1 MEVVFNKD
9 SSYFNITSDD
19 LKGDDSVTKIISDD
33 VISLTINEE
42 LGKMTSGTLAMID
55 NTFVYSK
62 MFRTGMIIKIEWGY
76 KKFFQNINV
85 SSTDSE
91 EQDSPGSRQNLTGI
105 LQVPDGSCSQQG
117 EHTYTITFIA
127 DEFLSVKEKKVYDS
141 GTKKKMVEDSFDAL
155 GIDDFIID
163 FEGQDDNITKSNSI
177 RQNEG
182 TYKFLLRQSRR
193 LGAIFMI
200 NNKNTGGKVGL
211 FIDETKLGTDKVKDF
226 LKKTTGA
233 QGSRKTLRWNEPKD
247 SNVISYSWK
256 HNVGES
262 GQGDGVNISY
272 VNGSPVI
279 TRYVIEDQ
287 KVKAWKLNTNKI
299 KRRLAQEE
307 GLGSKTTLTRN
318 LLGAKD
324 FEQVKWAFDPVEVET
339 APQGVGYSIDAQ
351 MHGDP
356 SVTIPLEVR
365 FEGNFPPPLLQA
377 QAVDAVIS
385 FVLYK
390 VTHTLSKDGYKMA
403 VTVAD
408 AHTTTGT
415 FIQEEERF

>member
-9 SSYFNITSDD
+9 SSFFNIESDD
-19 LKGDDSVTKIISDD
+19 LKVDNSVTKIISDD

-42 LGKMTSGTLAMID
+42 LGKMTSGSLVMLD

-62 MFRTGMIIKIEWGY
+62 IFRTGMVIKISWGY
-76 KKFFQNINV
+76 KKFHQTLNDV
-85 SSTDSE
+85 SLGSTDEVSA
-91 EQDSPGSRQNLTGI
+91 SSRQGLTGI
-105 LQVPDGSCSQQG
+105 LQIPDGSCSSKG
-117 EHTYTITFIA
+117 EHTYNITFIA
-127 DEFLSVKEKKVYDS
+127 DEFLSVKEKKIFDS
-141 GTKKKMVEDSFDAL
+141 GTKKQMIEDAFKTL
-155 GIDDFIID
+155 GIDDVIID
-163 FEGQDDNITKSNSI
+163 FNGQNDNLTKNNAI

-182 TYKFLLRQSRR
+182 TFKFLLRQSRR
-193 LGAIFMI
+193 IGALFMI
-200 NNKNTGGKVGL
+200 NNKSTGGKVGL
-211 FIDETKLGTDKVKDF
+211 FIDETKLGTEKVKDF
-226 LKKTTGA
+226 LKKTTGVS
-233 QGSRKTLRWNEPKD
+233 GSKKTLRWNEPSD

-279 TRYVIEDQ
+279 TRFVIEDQ

-299 KRRLAQEE
+299 KQRLAQEE
-307 GLGSKTTLTRN
+307 GLGNKTTLTRN

-324 FEQVKWAFDPVEVET
+324 FEQVKWAFDPVEIET
-339 APQGVGYSIDAQ
+339 APQGVGYSIDAK

-356 SVTIPLEVR
+356 AVTIPLEVD

-377 QAVDAVIS
+377 QAIDSIIS

-390 VTHTLSKDGYKMA
+390 VSHNLSKDGYKMS

-415 FIQEEERF
+415 FIQQEERF